1 MRADSSFD
9 AEFCRVFESRFP
21 SLSRYLDR
29 LTGDAALAADVAQ
42 ETFIRLYR
50 RGAMPDD
57 VPGWLVSVA
66 NNLVRDEHRR
76 STRRLRLLAREAAE
90 PPGDDALALPDAELV
105 VDERR
110 RAVRAALDTMRERE
124 RQLLLLRH
132 EGYSYRELAT
142 ALGLT
147 ESSVGT
153 LLARAKAAFRS
164 AFEERHDASA
174 RS

>member
-1 MRADSSFD
+1 
-9 AEFCRVFESRFP
+9 
-21 SLSRYLDR
+21 
-29 LTGDAALAADVAQ
+29 
-42 ETFIRLYR
+42 
-50 RGAMPDD
+50 
-57 VPGWLVSVA
+57 
-66 NNLVRDEHRR
+66 
-76 STRRLRLLAREAAE
+76 LLAREAVQSS
-90 PPGDDALALPDAELV
+90 GDHAPSAPDAELEV
-105 VDERR
+105 EEQR
-110 RAVRAALDTMRERE
+110 RAVRAALDSMRERE

-164 AFEERHDASA
+164 AFEERHGASA

>member
-9 AEFCRVFESRFP
+9 AEFRRVFESRFP
-21 SLSRYLDR
+21 SLFRYLDR

-50 RGAMPDD
+50 RGAMPEN
-57 VPGWLVSVA
+57 VPGWLASVA

-76 STRRLRLLAREAAE
+76 SARRLRLLAREALDSS
-90 PPGDDALALPDAELV
+90 GGDALALPDTQLV
-105 VDERR
+105 IEERR
-110 RAVRAALDTMRERE
+110 RAVRAALDHMRERE

-132 EGYSYRELAT
+132 EGYSYRELAA

-153 LLARAKAAFRS
+153 LLSRAKAAFRS
-164 AFEERHDASA
+164 AFEERHGASA

>member
-9 AEFCRVFESRFP
+9 AEFRRVFESRFP
-21 SLSRYLDR
+21 SLYRYVDR

-50 RGAMPDD
+50 RGAMPED
-57 VPGWLVSVA
+57 VPGWLASVA

-76 STRRLRLLAREAAE
+76 SARRLRLLAREALDPAV
-90 PPGDDALALPDAELV
+90 GDVRALPDAELV
-105 VDERR
+105 AQEQR
-110 RAVRAALDTMRERE
+110 RAVHAALDGMRERE

-132 EGYSYRELAT
+132 EGYSYRELAV

-164 AFEERHDASA
+164 AFEERHGASA

>member
-1 MRADSSFD
+1 VRADSSFE
-9 AEFCRVFESRFP
+9 AEFRRVFESRYP
-21 SLSRYLDR
+21 SLFRYLDR
-29 LTGDAALAADVAQ
+29 LSGDPELAADVAQ
-42 ETFIRLYR
+42 VTFIRLYQ
-50 RGAMPDD
+50 RGTMPEDI
-57 VPGWLVSVA
+57 PGWLASVA

-76 STRRLRLLAREAAE
+76 SARRLRLLARETAE
-90 PPGDDALALPDAELV
+90 SAGDDELELPDAELV
-105 VDERR
+105 VEERR
-110 RAVRAALDTMRERE
+110 RAVRAALDTMQERE
-124 RQLLLLRH
+124 RQLLLLRY

-164 AFEERHDASA
+164 AFEERYGASA

>member
-9 AEFCRVFESRFP
+9 AEFRRVFESRFP
-21 SLSRYLDR
+21 PLFRYLDR

-57 VPGWLVSVA
+57 VPGWLAAVA

-76 STRRLRLLAREAAE
+76 SARRLRLLAREALD
-90 PPGDDALALPDAELV
+90 PSSDDALALPDAQLV
-105 VDERR
+105 IEERR
-110 RAVRAALDTMRERE
+110 RAVRAALDHMHERE
-124 RQLLLLRH
+124 RRLLLLRH

-164 AFEERHDASA
+164 AFEERHGASA
-174 RS
+174 RL